1 MNANMMITFGL
12 KMIALT
18 IILYICFAV
27 ASTISGIF
35 IPPAGGGTET
45 NAVQAVEPASAAV
58 ALLVVCAFQAI
69 VLSYP
74 IIRSRWTGW
83 RLVVTVFFVHYG
95 VMTFLSQIE
104 TVVFLN
110 YLVDIVPAE
119 MIPALFL
126 EGAIVAALFSP
137 LAVLIHG
144 KMKGSGEPQETNQRL
159 AMPWTEW
166 VWKLV
171 LIAVVYVVIYL
182 SFGWLVFMPLAGEA
196 FQSYYG
202 ELQGPAWILLLQIVR
217 GMIWAALAL
226 PVIRMMKGEWWEA
239 GLAVGLLFSV
249 LMGFLLLIPNGF
261 MPDAIRR
268 AHLVEVSSSNF
279 LFGWIVVGL
288 FHRHHRSVRNL
299 FRRSKGLETREVNI

>member
-1 MNANMMITFGL
+1 MSAKTMITLGL
-12 KMIALT
+12 KMVALT
-18 IILYICFAV
+18 IILFACFAV
-27 ASTISGIF
+27 APTISGIF
-35 IPPAGGGTET
+35 IPPISGGTQT
-45 NAVQAVEPASAAV
+45 DAVQAVEPESAAV
-58 ALLVVCAFQAI
+58 ALLVVCAFQAV

-83 RLVVTVFFVHYG
+83 RLVITMFFVHYG

-104 TVVFLN
+104 TVLFLN
-110 YLVDIVPAE
+110 YLVDVVPAE

-144 KMKGSGEPQETNQRL
+144 KMKRSEEPQGTNQRL
-159 AMPWTEW
+159 VMPWTEW

-171 LIAVVYVVIYL
+171 LIAVVYVIVYF

-202 ELQGPAWILLLQIVR
+202 ELQGPAWILPLQMVR
-217 GMIWAALAL
+217 GIMWTALAL
-226 PVIRMMKGEWWEA
+226 PVIQMMKGKWWEA

-268 AHLVEVSSSNF
+268 AHWVEVSSSNF

-288 FHRHHRSVRNL
+288 FHRHYGSVRNL
-299 FRRSKGLETREVNI
+299 FRRSEGLETREVSI